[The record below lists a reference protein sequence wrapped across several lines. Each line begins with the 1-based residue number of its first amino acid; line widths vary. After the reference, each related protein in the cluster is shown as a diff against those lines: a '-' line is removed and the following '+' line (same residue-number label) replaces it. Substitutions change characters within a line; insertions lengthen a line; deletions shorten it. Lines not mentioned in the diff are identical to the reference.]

1 MKRPDGTLIAPSATD
16 AELEEL
22 AEIMLA
28 VLLTGNYR
36 SASVGG
42 TNTRKGMRG
51 FVERHARV
59 WGGSG
64 GEQRLHLTEGTYE
77 VRPKLTKSARIPSSL
92 PLCVT
97 TTMCNHELIQ
107 QHMQGPHV
115 RAAELDGH
123 GCTRASCWSYF
134 AMFGGEL
141 TLITENPQD
150 AYAMWLDETIARE
163 VTRRCLLLP
172 LLAGELAHVP
182 TWKPRF
188 AKDD

>member
-1 MKRPDGTLIAPSATD
+1 
-16 AELEEL
+16 
-22 AEIMLA
+22 
-28 VLLTGNYR
+28 
-36 SASVGG
+36 
-42 TNTRKGMRG
+42 
-51 FVERHARV
+51 
-59 WGGSG
+59 
-64 GEQRLHLTEGTYE
+64 
-77 VRPKLTKSARIPSSL
+77 
-92 PLCVT
+92 
-97 TTMCNHELIQ
+97 
-107 QHMQGPHV
+107 MQGPHV

-123 GCTRASCWSYF
+123 GRTRASCWSYF
-134 AMFGGEL
+134 VMFGGEL